1 MQEVTG
7 SLDNSEAHSLEW
19 KNKQTKKKQGLFLS
33 LHSSNTL
40 LHVRQM
46 E

>member
-1 MQEVTG
+1 MQEATG

-19 KNKQTKKKQGLFLS
+19 KNKQTKKKQRLFLS
-33 LHSSNTL
+33 PYPSQTL
-40 LHVRQM
+40 LQM